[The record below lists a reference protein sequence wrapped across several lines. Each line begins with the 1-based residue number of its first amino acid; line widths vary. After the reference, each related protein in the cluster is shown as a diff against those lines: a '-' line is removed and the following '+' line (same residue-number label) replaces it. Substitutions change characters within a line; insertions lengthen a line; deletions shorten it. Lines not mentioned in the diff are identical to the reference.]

1 MNPNYQAMQIPFP
14 VEQYFVKGQHRVRFL
29 QNFCTND
36 VARLSSNA
44 GVEVFFPNVK
54 GRIVGHGWIHALEDS
69 LVMTIGAGTGTS
81 LLPHLDRYI
90 ITEDVTFTKVVL
102 KESWLVAGDTANG
115 LWAKLSQ
122 QQQRDLVVEPAH
134 QMIAGAGWR
143 AAFITG
149 WSVPVV
155 SVFIDEHAAA
165 EELTGLASL
174 SSIKQG
180 TRLDFDRFRATVGM
194 GWMGIDYSDAQLAQE
209 SGRTAVAISFHKGC
223 YLGQEPIARLDAM
236 GHTNKELVRLSSE
249 VSLSDQDKNSWAG
262 AELFA
267 DSEPKSVGVITTFCP
282 HDDRQGGVGL
292 GYVRTRW
299 QVENQRLH
307 VGTPEGPTLTV
318 HVPLIPADEQ
328 IR

>member
-1 MNPNYQAMQIPFP
+1 MQIPFP

-36 VARLSSNA
+36 VARLSSNT

-81 LLPHLDRYI
+81 LLPHLERYI
-90 ITEDVTFTKVVL
+90 ITEDVIFTKAVL

-122 QQQRDLVVEPAH
+122 QQQHDLIAEPAH

-165 EELTGLASL
+165 EELTGLTSL

-249 VSLSDQDKNSWAG
+249 ISLSDHEKISWAG

-267 DSEPKSVGVITTFCP
+267 DSEAKSVGVITTFCP

-318 HVPLIPADEQ
+318 HVPLIPTDEQ